1 MMSSQTLPFRPL
13 DPQAR
18 VVPRRPPLR
27 LAARAVTA
35 RQSGDHPDDCPNLFS
50 DVFSGVIDAPTS
62 PAARARDR
70 ARRMVEAALRRAEAE
85 ALPTL
90 TNFWQEED
98 APRQSRPRSA
108 NRPEPVADT
117 ATQALRQALCAPPE
131 IAPDAPATPAQR
143 DRLRLAIHAMNT
155 TLTIAYP
162 PVGAVVMTYTVLR
175 GESMRLTSRCLVL
188 VAGMT
193 ALLHGQIPGI

>member
-1 MMSSQTLPFRPL
+1 MSSQTLSFHPI
-13 DPQAR
+13 DPALR
-18 VVPRRPPLR
+18 VTPRRPISR
-27 LAARAVTA
+27 AARHLAACR
-35 RQSGDHPDDCPNLFS
+35 PDDQTDDRPNLFA

-70 ARRMVEAALRRAEAE
+70 ARRMVEAALHRAEAE
-85 ALPTL
+85 ALPHL
-90 TNFWQEED
+90 TNFWQD
-98 APRQSRPRSA
+98 GATPRQALTRSA

-131 IAPDAPATPAQR
+131 IAPDAPATTAQR

-162 PVGAVVMTYTVLR
+162 PVGAVVMTYSFLR
-175 GESMRLTSRCLVL
+175 GENMRLTARCLVL
-188 VAGMT
+188 AAGMT
-193 ALLHGQIPGI
+193 ILLQGQIPGI